1 MSGKS
6 SLGNNS
12 HNNKTINMGDRN
24 HFSEYF
30 DEIVESLKV
39 HATVMGPDH
48 VQRIKEK
55 LEKNPQLLADFR
67 TTARPTAG
75 RARTRG
81 NAPAD
86 SEVDIHALTQEIID
100 KLVAPVLDDLE
111 TDAKR
116 MSQDIYDNVLRL
128 EEQTSAIGSGL
139 KTKIALQRMKAKKVF
154 QESVEFVCGT
164 MTKVKINRGRI
175 AKLNEEINAI
185 YYNKSDQD
193 EDELSDISVD
203 DMTKIKSQQEIRQQL
218 KDENNELQNSLF
230 NHFDDTLG
238 GLRALSK
245 YDKKSLDLPNNLEKG
260 KVLSRDIIDS
270 MKMYMAH
277 RATEYYAILPYLN
290 YTMSS
295 FDPKD
300 GMYVEPPGKET
311 GYKDV
316 PECLRKEY
324 EKQSE
329 TLYREILRQIKQK
342 EMAKITAVFKCGLN
356 KDHNAKCAVE
366 DGNMAIYCLL
376 AKYGKNDAHSITDLE
391 NHFVNSPG
399 HFRQGSPINKIGKLR
414 PFLEEILAMGIPLK
428 SSQVMDPVI
437 DILSERHPKFA
448 VCLSKYEG
456 GGETPNDCAALLDQ
470 MYSDIESACE
480 GIERA
485 SGHGVWQAQNTA
497 YVSSLVRNNKGK
509 GKGKSSGKGKGKGK
523 GKQQNKGKGKQRF
536 KRPFHAM
543 MATDDEHWQ
552 ENRAYNTFK
561 KGKGKKG
568 SGKGKGKGKS
578 YDNNKTCTAQGCN
591 QASGKFKFC
600 LECFKKGMDSGSITC
615 KDGYKQRML
624 RAKQVEKFGFSSRQM
639 EALSAMG
646 QNLMSNRTDTQLEG
660 ENLFRV
666 DARDTIN
673 ANMAGNHNEKRM
685 REFMD
690 SLGVNQ

>member
-1 MSGKS
+1 MPQMS
-6 SLGNNS
+6 SLDNV
-12 HNNKTINMGDRN
+12 NKTNDLVDRN
-24 HFSEYF
+24 HFSEHF
-30 DEIVESLKV
+30 DSIIDGLKS
-39 HATVMGPDH
+39 HATVMGPDN

-55 LEKNPQLLADFR
+55 LENNPELLASFQSI
-67 TTARPTAG
+67 ARPTAG

-81 NAPAD
+81 TSNDTAD
-86 SEVDIHALTQEIID
+86 SDVDIHALTQEIID

-111 TDAKR
+111 ANSKR
-116 MSQDIYDNVLRL
+116 MSQDIYDDVLRL
-128 EEQTSAIGSGL
+128 EEQTSAIDSGT
-139 KTKIALQRMKAKKVF
+139 KTKIALQRIKAKRVF

-164 MTKVKINRGRI
+164 MTKMKINRGRI

-185 YYNKSDQD
+185 YYNESDQD
-193 EDELSDISVD
+193 EDELSDISVG
-203 DMTKIKSQQEIRQQL
+203 DMMKIKNQQEIRQQL
-218 KDENNELQNSLF
+218 KDEINELQYCLF

-245 YDKKSLDLPNNLEKG
+245 YDKKPLDLPHNLEKG

-311 GYKDV
+311 SYKDV
-316 PECLRKEY
+316 PACLRAEY
-324 EKQSE
+324 AKQSE

-356 KDHNAKCAVE
+356 KDHNAKCTVE

-485 SGHGVWQAQNTA
+485 CGHGIWQAQNTA
-497 YVSSLVRNNKGK
+497 YMSSFARNDKGK
-509 GKGKSSGKGKGKGK
+509 GKGKHSGKGKGKGK
-523 GKQQNKGKGKQRF
+523 GKQRNKGKGKQRF

-543 MATDDEHWQ
+543 TATDDSQWQ
-552 ENRAYNTFK
+552 ETRAYNSMK

-568 SGKGKGKGKS
+568 SGKGKGKG

-591 QASGKFKFC
+591 QASGKFRFC

-615 KDGYKQRML
+615 KDGYKQVML
-624 RAKQVEKFGFSSRQM
+624 RAKQAQKFGFSPKQM

-660 ENLFRV
+660 ENLFQV

-673 ANMAGNHNEKRM
+673 ASMAGNHNGKRM
-685 REFMD
+685 RDFMD
-690 SLGVNQ
+690 TLGVNQ

>member
-1 MSGKS
+1 MPQM
-6 SLGNNS
+6 NNLNDDNK
-12 HNNKTINMGDRN
+12 NNEPGDRN

-30 DEIVESLKV
+30 DSIIEGLKC

-55 LEKNPQLLADFR
+55 LENNPELLASFQ
-67 TTARPTAG
+67 TIARPTAD

-81 NAPAD
+81 TSNNTSAD
-86 SEVDIHALTQEIID
+86 EVDIHALTQEIID
-100 KLVAPVLDDLE
+100 KLVAPVLETLE
-111 TDAKR
+111 TNSKR

-128 EEQTSAIGSGL
+128 EEQTSAIDSGM
-139 KTKIALQRMKAKKVF
+139 KTKIALQRIKAKKVF

-164 MTKVKINRGRI
+164 MTKMKINRGRI
-175 AKLNEEINAI
+175 AKLNDEINAI

-193 EDELSDISVD
+193 EDELSDISGD
-203 DMTKIKSQQEIRQQL
+203 DMMRIKNQQEIRQQL
-218 KDENNELQNSLF
+218 KDEINELQHCLF

-245 YDKKSLDLPNNLEKG
+245 YDKKSLDLPHNLEKG

-300 GMYVEPPGKET
+300 GMYVEPPGKQT

-316 PECLRKEY
+316 PACLRTEY
-324 EKQSE
+324 AKQSE

-356 KDHNAKCAVE
+356 KDHNAKCTVD

-414 PFLEEILAMGIPLK
+414 PYLEEILAMGIPLK

-485 SGHGVWQAQNTA
+485 CGHGIWQAQNTA
-497 YVSSLVRNNKGK
+497 YMSSLTRNE
-509 GKGKSSGKGKGKGK
+509 KGKGKGK
-523 GKQQNKGKGKQRF
+523 GSGKGKGKQRNKGKGKQGF

-543 MATDDEHWQ
+543 MATEDDHWK
-552 ENRAYNTFK
+552 ENRAHNSFK

-568 SGKGKGKGKS
+568 SGKGKGKGKGKG
-578 YDNNKTCTAQGCN
+578 YDNHKTCTAQGCN

-615 KDGYKQRML
+615 KDGYKQMML
-624 RAKQVEKFGFSSRQM
+624 RAKQAQKFGFSPKQM

-646 QNLMSNRTDTQLEG
+646 QNLMSNRTMEG

-666 DARDTIN
+666 DARETIN
-673 ANMAGNHNEKRM
+673 ASMAGDHNNNGKRM

-690 SLGVNQ
+690 TLGVSQ